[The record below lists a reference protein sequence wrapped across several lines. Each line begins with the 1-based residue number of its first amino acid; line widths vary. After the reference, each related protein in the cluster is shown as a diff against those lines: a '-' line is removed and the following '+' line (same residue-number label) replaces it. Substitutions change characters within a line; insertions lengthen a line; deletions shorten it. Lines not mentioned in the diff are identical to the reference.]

1 MLRLPRWLRRRTS
14 PPGRHVSRVPMSSGA
29 GAAMTLMNG
38 AVAAADRATALVPE
52 GTVTTAVLDVP
63 LDIAPTPATEH
74 DVPVSL
80 EFADGA
86 RMELEASDP
95 RVEAFLSAAAA
106 VVGGSPGGSRT

>member
-1 MLRLPRWLRRRTS
+1 MLRLPRWLRRTTA
-14 PPGRHVSRVPMSSGA
+14 PAGRHVSRVPMSSGA

-38 AVAAADRATALVPE
+38 AADRATALVPE

>member
-1 MLRLPRWLRRRTS
+1 
-14 PPGRHVSRVPMSSGA
+14 MSSGA

-52 GTVTTAVLDVP
+52 GPVTTAVLDVP